1 VRFSGLFAGASG
13 ERTIRLQA
21 ADVEVTGVTL
31 NLLYRF
37 RLLAGPEHPRG
48 RLQPYVGVG
57 GGAFI
62 ARLATRTSV
71 FDVNKDI
78 ADTDVRPGFQAL
90 AGARWFITR
99 RVALFAEYKCVQ
111 TETFSFRFEESGTIL
126 GAPVTER
133 ARDRAD
139 LTTHL
144 VYGGLAVHW

>member
-1 VRFSGLFAGASG
+1 MPSPPSR
-13 ERTIRLQA
+13 
-21 ADVEVTGVTL
+21 
-31 NLLYRF
+31 
-37 RLLAGPEHPRG
+37 
-48 RLQPYVGVG
+48 
-57 GGAFI
+57 GAFI

-71 FDVNKDI
+71 FGVNKDI